1 MVDAAPFRG
10 VRYDPQV
17 AGDAE
22 TTSAPAY
29 DDIERFAYARHRT
42 ASPYTVLE
50 LLAARGARG
59 YADAGGTLDRWWRT
73 RVLVADPEPAFYRY
87 EEHELRD
94 GVPAVQRG
102 LMVALRLEPLDGRGA
117 VLAHEEVDPTRVE
130 ERLERLEAAP
140 LDVSPVFA
148 MYRDGPT
155 ELRDLLDRPPL
166 SRPLVAASDET
177 GTDHRIW
184 RVGDAGDIALVR
196 AALSTLRVVIA
207 DGHHRYA
214 TALAHAHRLGDAAD
228 STAHRTLAYLVDA
241 QVHGPRL
248 EPVHRLLRSA
258 PADLLDR
265 LAADFTIEPG
275 PADPRT
281 LELRLRA
288 SRRCVF
294 GLRLAEGRGYLLRPR
309 DEDALRGRLPGDRS
323 PAWRAVDAVI
333 LAAAV
338 LGPLGVDPSAVEP
351 RTDAAAAAAAVD
363 GGQASA
369 LILVRPTT
377 AAVVHEVAER
387 GEPLPAKT
395 TSFHPKP
402 RTGLLMRAVGDPTY
416 VRPVRDEPGA
426 GRGSA

>member
-1 MVDAAPFRG
+1 VVDAAPFRG
-10 VRYDPQV
+10 VRYDPVV

-22 TTSAPAY
+22 ATSAPAY
-29 DDIERFAYARHRT
+29 DDVERFAYARHRT

-59 YADAGGTLDRWWRT
+59 YTDAGGTLDRWWRT
-73 RVLVADPEPAFYRY
+73 GVLVADPEPAFYRY

-102 LMVALRLEPLDGRGA
+102 LMVALSLEPLDGRGA
-117 VLAHEEVDPTRVE
+117 VLAHEEVDPTRVQ

-140 LDVSPVFA
+140 LDVSPVFVL
-148 MYRDGPT
+148 YRDGPP
-155 ELRDLLDRPPL
+155 ELRELLDRPPR

-184 RVGDAGDIALVR
+184 RVGDAGEIALVR

-214 TALAHAHRLGDAAD
+214 TALAHAQRLGDAAD
-228 STAHRTLAYLVDA
+228 PAVHRTLAYLVDA
-241 QVHGPRL
+241 EVHGPRL
-248 EPVHRLLRSA
+248 EPVHRLLRTA

-288 SRRCVF
+288 TRRCVF
-294 GLRLAEGRGYLLRPR
+294 GLRLAEGRGYVLRPR
-309 DEDALRGRLPGDRS
+309 DEAVLQARLPADRS
-323 PAWRAVDAVI
+323 TAWRALDTVI
-333 LAAAV
+333 LTYAV
-338 LGPLGVDPSAVEP
+338 LHPLGVDASAVEP
-351 RTDAAAAAAAVD
+351 RSDAAAATAAVD

-369 LILVRPTT
+369 LVLVRPTT
-377 AAVVHEVAER
+377 AAAVHELAER
-387 GEPLPAKT
+387 GEPMPAKT

-402 RTGLLMRAVGDPTY
+402 RTGLLMRAVGDPRD
-416 VRPVRDEPGA
+416 VRPVADEPGA
-426 GRGSA
+426 GGGSA